1 MLGKGTNN
9 SIIIIKSNEIR
20 YSVFG
25 FGFKVSGSGIK
36 TVITIP
42 NSR

>member
-1 MLGKGTNN
+1 MLGKGISN
-9 SIIIIKSNEIR
+9 SMIIIKRDSI
-20 YSVFG
+20 V
-25 FGFKVSGSGIK
+25 KVSGSGIK